1 MSNPT
6 VTLRLTADNS
16 KLVPVVRVSKAEVE
30 GFGKAAIAS
39 GQQAERGSQG
49 VTALGNASDQAGRKV
64 TAMTSALNVAKA
76 AAAGYAGLQGARAL
90 VALSDEYTNITG
102 RLKLATSGQQAFA
115 LAQSQV
121 FTISQRTSTALD
133 STATL
138 YARLAQSTAEYGVSQ
153 QRQLALTASINRTFA
168 ISGAS
173 AVAASNTI
181 TQFGQALAGGTLRA
195 EEFNSVV
202 ENSPRLAKALADGLG
217 VGMGQL
223 RKMVNDGQVSVDKLV
238 KALESQSAAI
248 EAEFNSMPLTVER
261 AMVQLRNSILQF
273 VGEGSHELGAGSA
286 LAESV
291 AFLARNLQALD
302 QVVGV
307 VAVAFGS
314 RLTANLIKATAEKIM
329 AATASRQLAQ
339 VELAAARAAE
349 VQAAGRVALA
359 RAGIGAAGS
368 LAAAEAGLAAAQLRT
383 ATAAQAASV
392 ALTAK
397 AAAMRGLNATMAAF
411 GGPVGLAIT
420 ALTLFVM
427 WAVNSRE
434 KAEEL
439 SRAVSAG
446 FQASIETLKGFNR
459 ETANTS
465 FANLSSSVETLGKAT
480 EELEVV
486 KGRYEELIRTRDMWL
501 AKSGIVPPG
510 FNEQLEEAAQN
521 LSAARLRQEQLS
533 QGYER
538 ATNVVADLVLE
549 YAGVTNATEAQ
560 RNSLEALIK
569 RQSTQSLT
577 LEQTKPLLIEWA
589 KKMLDVDAANRL
601 ATASLEQLGPAAAA
615 SGAAVKAA
623 MAEISQGLNQQINQ
637 LQIKAIEQSQGKAAA
652 LRASF
657 VKTLADKGIDPTSG
671 QAQQLRALNE
681 QLIAATEQNDRYT
694 KASQA
699 ATKADSAAKQAA
711 EKLKTERQAQADAQ
725 AKYAAQA
732 AEAAATLNGPLAEAE
747 GKHTR
752 RVMELDLELQ
762 KHKITQADYNTLVKA
777 SAYELTQASA
787 ALRKEQQAPQA
798 LLSSMSSEVALLGK
812 VGIARERATRQMRNE
827 HDMREAIS
835 DANKAGAG
843 INAEMTESLLEQARA
858 YADLSLQ
865 IEQQVADLQEWADVA
880 TRGVADFAD
889 LLADTFSGG
898 IDSSKDFFSGLKDVF
913 QRGWRD
919 LIRTMLEQDFVRP
932 FQQMLTN
939 AISGAFSSS
948 GGSSGGWM
956 TQLANMVGGGRGLTG
971 TSSMAANGGWGNSIV
986 AGAGSL
992 MGFGNNLGGGAG
1004 GNGGGF
1010 NVSALQALY
1019 GGGSGGVSAAAMP
1032 WLSAVGGALYGYK
1045 NAGSGGLSS
1054 AAAGVS
1060 YGTLGYV
1067 GGSLAMGALG
1077 GATAATAATAGAG
1090 LYATGSAAAGGAVA
1104 GATGAAAAIPV
1115 VGWIVAALALID
1127 LASGGKLFGTK
1138 YKAKEIT
1145 STLGITENG
1154 GYAEAELLEERQKAL
1169 FGGRKQRRRSVDPGD
1184 ESRQAAADLYAA
1196 IHDTA
1201 EQAADALGLA
1211 SVDIIEGSFTRVTN
1225 AKGKLK
1231 KEFSTV
1237 LGTVYNETAEEF
1249 SQRLN
1254 AENIIGQISQ
1264 LDDTASAIAQRWR
1277 SSAATLDEGAQFLL
1291 AAAVDINNGSGLL
1304 TTGGLSRLTDLV
1316 ELLGRADETL
1326 SQTYQRIM
1334 SGARSYAAT
1343 AATAYQ
1349 EVATQG
1355 FSEFAKQRLAIAQEE
1370 KQRITAL
1377 QDQAKALHG
1386 LSAREEDLAAVR
1398 QAAQLKTDALVKS
1411 LESELVDLALNRIN
1425 DQIEQLGGAADGAG
1439 SKIEDFIKSLALSDT
1454 LSPDTDVQKRGT
1466 ANDLMRSAAASGNV
1480 DSFTQYAQQFLEI
1493 SRNLNASGAGYQ
1505 ADYAAVLQLAKQFGA
1520 DGSAASLQQLYTQRA
1535 ALQAQQEAA
1544 ARLERAQR
1552 IAQGVSD
1559 LAGVNGGDPLQ
1570 ILRNV
1575 TGMTPE
1581 ALAGDLGLSLSG
1593 LNDYLTAQK
1602 TDLSDLADILEE
1614 LPERIAQ
1621 AMVTVLADR
1630 ELPTSSTVAT
1640 TPAGSSTSSTSSSSS
1655 STSQDTQVLAQIRD
1669 GINVL
1674 VTRGNVAELQAL

>member
-16 KLVPVVRVSKAEVE
+16 KLLPPVRVSRTEIE
-30 GFGKAAIAS
+30 GFGKAAVQA
-39 GQQAERGSQG
+39 GRDAERGGQG
-49 VTALGNASDQAGRKV
+49 VAAFGAASDQAGRKV
-64 TAMTSALNVAKA
+64 AALNAVLNAGKTAVASYV
-76 AAAGYAGLQGARAL
+76 GIQGARAL
-90 VALSDEYTNITG
+90 VALSDEYANISG

-115 LAQSQV
+115 TAQAQV
-121 FTISQRTSTALD
+121 FAISQRTSSTLE

-153 QRQLALTASINRTFA
+153 QRQLSLTETINRSFT

-181 TQFGQALAGGTLRA
+181 TQFSQALAGGVLRA

-238 KALESQSAAI
+238 KALESQSAVI
-248 EAEFNSMPLTVER
+248 KTEFESMPLTVER

-273 VGEGSHELGAGSA
+273 VGEGSRELGAGSA
-286 LAESV
+286 LAQGV
-291 AFLARNLQALD
+291 AFLARNLESLD
-302 QVVGV
+302 QVVSI

-314 RLTANLIKATAEKIM
+314 RLTANLIKATAEKITAA
-329 AATASRQLAQ
+329 AATRQLAQ

-349 VQAAGRVALA
+349 VQAEGRVALA
-359 RAGIGAAGS
+359 RAGIGAAGGLS
-368 LAAAEAGLAAAQLRT
+368 AAEAGLAAAQVRT
-383 ATAAQAASV
+383 AAATQAASV
-392 ALTAK
+392 ALSAK
-397 AAAMRGLNATMAAF
+397 AAAMRGVNAAMAAF
-411 GGPVGLAIT
+411 GGPVGIAIT

-427 WAVNSRE
+427 WVANSRA

-439 SRAVSAG
+439 SKAVTAG
-446 FQASIETLKGFNR
+446 FQPAIETLKGFTR

-486 KGRYEELIRTRDMWL
+486 KGRYDELVRARDVWL
-501 AKSGIVPPG
+501 ARAGVVPPG
-510 FNEQLEEAAQN
+510 FNEQLQEAAQN

-538 ATNVVADLVLE
+538 ATGVAADLVLE
-549 YAGVTNATEAQ
+549 YAGVTNATAAQ
-560 RNSLEALIK
+560 RDSLEALIK
-569 RQSTQSLT
+569 RQANQSLT
-577 LEQTKPLLIEWA
+577 LEQTKPLLVDWA
-589 KKMLDVDAANRL
+589 KQMLDVDAANRL
-601 ATASLEQLGPAAAA
+601 AAASMERLGPAAAA

-623 MAEISQGLNQQINQ
+623 MADISQTLNQQIQQMQ
-637 LQIKAIEQSQGKAAA
+637 LKAIEQSQGKAAA
-652 LRASF
+652 LRAGLI
-657 VKTLADKGIDPTSG
+657 KTLADKGIDPTSS

-681 QLIAATEQNDRYT
+681 QLIAVTEQNDRYT
-694 KASQA
+694 KATQA

-732 AEAAATLNGPLAEAE
+732 AEAAATLDGPLAEAE
-747 GKHTR
+747 GKHKR
-752 RVMELDLELQ
+752 RVMELDIELR
-762 KHKITQADYNTLVKA
+762 KHKLTQADYNTLVRA
-777 SAYELTQASA
+777 SAYELSEASKALQKQQA
-787 ALRKEQQAPQA
+787 APQA
-798 LLSSMSSEVALLGK
+798 LLSSMSAEIGLLGK
-812 VGIARERATRQMRNE
+812 LGLARERATRQARNE
-827 HDMREAIS
+827 HDMLEAI
-835 DANKAGAG
+835 AEAKKAGAV
-843 INAEMTESLLEQARA
+843 INADMTASLVAQARA
-858 YADLSLQ
+858 YADVS
-865 IEQQVADLQEWADVA
+865 IAAEQHAAELQEWADVA
-880 TRGVADFAD
+880 TRGVAGFAD
-889 LLADTFSGG
+889 LLSDTFSGG
-898 IDSSKDFFSGLKDVF
+898 IKSSKDFFAELRDVF
-913 QRGWRD
+913 KRGWRD
-919 LIRTMLEQDFVRP
+919 VIRTLLEQHFVRP
-932 FQQMLTN
+932 FQQMITS
-939 AISGAFSSS
+939 AIGGAFSS
-948 GGSSGGWM
+948 GSSGGWM
-956 TQLANMVGGGRGLTG
+956 SQLAGMFGGGRGLTG
-971 TSSMAANGGWGNSIV
+971 TNSMAAQSGWGNAIM

-992 MGFGNNLGGGAG
+992 TGFGNNNIAAGGAG
-1004 GNGGGF
+1004 GYNLG
-1010 NVSALQALY
+1010 ALQALY
-1019 GGGSGGVSAAAMP
+1019 GGGGSGVSAAAMP

-1067 GGSLAMGALG
+1067 GGTLAVGALS

-1090 LYATGSAAAGGAVA
+1090 LYATGSAAVGGAAA

-1145 STLGITENG
+1145 STLGVNDAG

-1169 FGGRKQRRRSVDPGD
+1169 FGGRKQRRRSIDPGD
-1184 ESRQAAADLYAA
+1184 ESRKAADDLYAS
-1196 IHDTA
+1196 IRDTA
-1201 EQAADALGLA
+1201 QQAADALGLA
-1211 SVDIIEGSFTRVTN
+1211 SIDIIEGSFTRVTN

-1231 KEFSTV
+1231 SEFSTV
-1237 LGTVYNETAEEF
+1237 LGAVYKETGEEF
-1249 SQRLN
+1249 AQRLN
-1254 AENIIGQISQ
+1254 AEQIIGQISQ
-1264 LDDTASAIAQRWR
+1264 LDHTAGLIAQRWR

-1291 AAAVDINNGSGLL
+1291 AAAVDINNGAGLL

-1316 ELLGRADETL
+1316 EHLGRAGETL
-1326 SQTYQRIM
+1326 SQTYQRVM
-1334 SGARSYAAT
+1334 AGARTYAAT
-1343 AATAYQ
+1343 AAAAYQ

-1370 KQRITAL
+1370 KQRIKAL
-1377 QDQAKALHG
+1377 QDQARALHG

-1398 QAAQLKTDALVKS
+1398 RAAQVKTDALVRS

-1425 DQIEQLGGAADGAG
+1425 DQIQQLGGAADGAG
-1439 SKIEDFIKSLALSDT
+1439 SKIESFIKSLALSDT
-1454 LSPDTDVQKRGT
+1454 LSPDTDATKRYT
-1466 ANDLMRSAAASGNV
+1466 ASELMRSAAASNNV

-1493 SRNLNASGAGYQ
+1493 SRKLNASGAAYQ
-1505 ADYAAVLQLAKQFGA
+1505 ADYSEVNQLAKQFGA
-1520 DGSAASLQQLYTQRA
+1520 DGGSTSLQQLYVQRA

-1559 LAGVNGGDPLQ
+1559 LAGVNGEDPLK
-1570 ILRNV
+1570 ILRKV
-1575 TGMTPE
+1575 TGMSPE
-1581 ALAGDLGLSLSG
+1581 ALASDLGLSLSG
-1593 LNDYLTAQK
+1593 LQDYLAAQK
-1602 TDLSDLADILEE
+1602 TDLSDLAEILED
-1614 LPERIAQ
+1614 LPERIAR

-1630 ELPTSSTVAT
+1630 EVPTT
-1640 TPAGSSTSSTSSSSS
+1640 TPAATAKPSQGGSATTAPSAGSS
-1655 STSQDTQVLAQIRD
+1655 STDEILIVIRD
-1669 GINVL
+1669 GIQKL
-1674 VTRGNVAELQAL
+1674 VNHSDNARIMAL

>member
-1 MSNPT
+1 VSNPT

-30 GFGKAAIAS
+30 GFGKAAITS

-64 TAMTSALNVAKA
+64 AAMTSALNVAKA
-76 AAAGYAGLQGARAL
+76 ATAGFAGLQGARAL

-115 LAQSQV
+115 VAQGQV
-121 FTISQRTSTALD
+121 FAISQRTSTALD

-181 TQFGQALAGGTLRA
+181 TQFSQALAGGTLRA

-302 QVVGV
+302 QVVGI

-314 RLTANLIKATAEKIM
+314 RLTANLVKATAEKIM
-329 AATASRQLAQ
+329 AANASRQLAQ

-368 LAAAEAGLAAAQLRT
+368 LVAAETGLAAAQLRT
-383 ATAAQAASV
+383 ATAAQASSI

-397 AAAMRGLNATMAAF
+397 AAAMRGLNTTMAAF

-427 WAVNSRE
+427 WAANSRE

-465 FANLSSSVETLGKAT
+465 FANLSNSVETLGKAT

-560 RNSLEALIK
+560 RDSLEALIK
-569 RQSTQSLT
+569 RQATQSLT
-577 LEQTKPLLIEWA
+577 LEQTKPLLVEWA
-589 KKMLDVDAANRL
+589 KKMVDVDAANRL

-657 VKTLADKGIDPTSG
+657 IKTLADKGIDPTSS
-671 QAQQLRALNE
+671 QAQQLRTLNE

-694 KASQA
+694 KATQT

-762 KHKITQADYNTLVKA
+762 KHKVTQADYNTLVKA
-777 SAYELTQASA
+777 SAYELTQASN
-787 ALRKEQQAPQA
+787 ALRKEQQAPQT

-843 INAEMTESLLEQARA
+843 INAEMTESLLDQARA

-956 TQLANMVGGGRGLTG
+956 TQLASMVGGGRGLTG
-971 TSSMAANGGWGNSIV
+971 TSSMAANGGWGNSV
-986 AGAGSL
+986 MAGAGSL
-992 MGFGNNLGGGAG
+992 MGFGNNLGGAG

-1067 GGSLAMGALG
+1067 GGTLAVGALS
-1077 GATAATAATAGAG
+1077 GASAATAATAGAG

-1115 VGWIVAALALID
+1115 VGWIIAALALID

-1138 YKAKEIT
+1138 FKAKEIT
-1145 STLGITENG
+1145 STLGITEQG

-1201 EQAADALGLA
+1201 EQAANALGLA

-1237 LGTVYNETAEEF
+1237 LGTIYNETAEEF

-1439 SKIEDFIKSLALSDT
+1439 SKIEDFIKSLSLSDT
-1454 LSPDTDVQKRGT
+1454 LSPDTDMQKRGT

-1581 ALAGDLGLSLSG
+1581 ALAGDLGLSLSD

-1602 TDLSDLADILEE
+1602 TDLSDLADILED

-1630 ELPTSSTVAT
+1630 ELPASARAATV
-1640 TPAGSSTSSTSSSSS
+1640 PAGSSTSSATSGGSGG
-1655 STSQDTQVLAQIRD
+1655 SQDTQVLAQIRD

-1674 VTRGNVAELQAL
+1674 VTRGRVAELQAL